1 MTNIPDWMEKYIQEA
16 RGLYGVGGPDWHF
29 SAEIMDEL
37 EGHPTAAATTKT
49 NYAYKNVEINFL
61 SGYEEGEKAR
71 EDCHHEVLHVA
82 HVELDQ
88 IVDSITAQLPKGKRK
103 YFRQI
108 YDDANERFVQTLA
121 RCICHHVV
129 SKEETL

>member
-29 SAEIMDEL
+29 SAEIKDKL
-37 EGHPTAAATTKT
+37 KGHPTAAAFTET
-49 NYAYKNVEINFL
+49 NFVYKNVNMYFL
-61 SGYEEGEKAR
+61 SDCEDDNKSR
-71 EDCHHEVLHVA
+71 ENCHHEVLHVA

-88 IVDSITAQLPKGKRK
+88 IVDSIIAQLPKGKKK

-108 YDDANERFVQTLA
+108 YDDADERFVQTLA

-129 SKEETL
+129 PKE